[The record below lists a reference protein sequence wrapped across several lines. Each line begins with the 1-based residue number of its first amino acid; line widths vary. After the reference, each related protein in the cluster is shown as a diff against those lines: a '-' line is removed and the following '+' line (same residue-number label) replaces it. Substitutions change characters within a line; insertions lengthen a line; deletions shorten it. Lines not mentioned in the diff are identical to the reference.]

1 MLQTIRDN
9 VQGWAAKI
17 IIAIIIVPFA
27 LFGIDSLFGANPN
40 PPVAEIN
47 GEEISEM
54 ELQRAMALQKRRLLN
69 IMGQNIDPSILEDSV
84 LRQPSLNALIEQ
96 KLLLQSAGERGLA
109 ISDTQLNQAIVQMPQ
124 FQVDGQFSNERYQ
137 QMLRVQGYT
146 SSFFKELLAS
156 ELLLNQLQ
164 SGVAGSAFVTP
175 KELAQAA
182 RLLEEKRSFNYLEV
196 PLSRFEASVD
206 VSEAELQAYYDE
218 NKSQYVT
225 QEKVKLNYIDL
236 HLEDFFQPVDE
247 QTIRAEY
254 EREIAAIE
262 RETSRRAAHIL
273 LETNADRNLEQAR
286 SEAKALV
293 QQLEQGADF
302 AELARSQSDDIGSAE
317 AGGDLGYTA
326 GDAFPEAFEDA
337 LASLEEGEVSEPV
350 VTDAGVHVIKLL
362 EVSRTEVP
370 EFEQRRE
377 DIARRLQEQN
387 AQPLLLKK
395 AEALRDLVFNA
406 EDLEGPAEE
415 LSLSLSQTDWLSR
428 DSEWLSTAPMRDAA
442 FSDELTEQGLN
453 SEVFELS
460 NQHYRVVR
468 VDQYQSPQQQPLAEV
483 ADSIEAVLKQ
493 SKAAKQAR
501 EFALQLQAELNDG
514 AQVDALAEQHDL
526 DWQAIVRE
534 TRQQAR
540 TEEAI
545 RQAAFAL
552 PKAGSTAHVDLQE
565 RHIVLL
571 LKGVEAGDLE
581 LLSEERRAAVLQSQ
595 QRRQA
600 SLSFGGWFQS
610 VLDDA
615 DVEIR

>member
-109 ISDTQLNQAIVQMPQ
+109 ISDAQLNQAIVQMPQ

-175 KELAQAA
+175 KELEQAA

-206 VSEAELQAYYDE
+206 VSEAELQAYYDA
-218 NKSQYVT
+218 NKSRYVT

-273 LETNADRNLEQAR
+273 LETGESRNLEQAR
-286 SEAKALV
+286 SEAKALI

-302 AELARSQSDDIGSAE
+302 AELARSQSDDIGSSE
-317 AGGDLGYTA
+317 LGGDLGYTS
-326 GDAFPEAFEDA
+326 GDAFPDAFEAA
-337 LASLEEGEVSEPV
+337 LASLEEGEVSDPV
-350 VTDAGVHVIKLL
+350 VTDAGVHLIKLL

-370 EFEQRRE
+370 DFEQRRDE
-377 DIARRLQEQN
+377 IARRLQEQN
-387 AQPLLLKK
+387 AEPLLLKK
-395 AEALRDLVFNA
+395 AESLRDLVFNA

-415 LSLSLSQTDWLSR
+415 LALNLSQTDWLSR
-428 DSEWLSTAPMRDAA
+428 DAEWLSTAPLRDAA
-442 FSDELTEQGLN
+442 FSEELTEQGLN

-460 NQHYRVVR
+460 NRHYRVIR
-468 VDQYQSPQQQPLAEV
+468 VDQYLSPQQQPLAEV
-483 ADSIEAVLKQ
+483 AGSIEAILKQ
-493 SKAAKQAR
+493 SKAAEQAR
-501 EFALQLQAELNDG
+501 DFALQLQAELNEG

-526 DWQAIVRE
+526 EWQAIVRE

-540 TEEAI
+540 TEESI

-552 PKAGSTAHVDLQE
+552 PKAGSTAHVDLE
-565 RHIVLL
+565 DRHVVLL
-571 LKGVEAGDLE
+571 LKGVEAGDLQ
-581 LLSEERRAAVLQSQ
+581 LLSEERKAAVVQSQ

-600 SLSFGGWFQS
+600 SLSFAGWFQS